1 MLVAARVARIS
12 AARKRAQWPVASGR
26 SPEQTVSMARTPV
39 DEILA
44 QPVSDR
50 LRAVEAIWE
59 SIVQSPELLSVPQS
73 QRDELDRRL
82 KLHREDPDAASP
94 WEEVRARLLGRE

>member
-1 MLVAARVARIS
+1 M
-12 AARKRAQWPVASGR
+12 P
-26 SPEQTVSMARTPV
+26 RTPV
-39 DEILA
+39 EEILS
-44 QPVSDR
+44 QPVADR

-59 SIVQSPELLSVPQS
+59 SIVEAPESLPVPQS

-82 KLHREDPDAASP
+82 KLHREDPDAASS

>member
-1 MLVAARVARIS
+1 MGNSGVRPVGPQR
-12 AARKRAQWPVASGR
+12 PVAYGR
-26 SPEQTVSMARTPV
+26 SSEQTTTVPRTPV
-39 DEILA
+39 EEILS
-44 QPVSDR
+44 QPVVER

-59 SIVQSPELLSVPQS
+59 SIVEAPESLPVPQS

-82 KLHREDPDAASP
+82 KLHWEDPDAASP

>member
-1 MLVAARVARIS
+1 M
-12 AARKRAQWPVASGR
+12 
-26 SPEQTVSMARTPV
+26 PEQTVVMPRTPV
-39 DEILA
+39 EEILSQSVA
-44 QPVSDR
+44 DR

-59 SIVQSPELLSVPQS
+59 SILAAPESLPVPQS

-82 KLHREDPDAASP
+82 KLHREDPDVAAP

>member
-1 MLVAARVARIS
+1 MQE
-12 AARKRAQWPVASGR
+12 RAQRSVAYGR
-26 SPEQTVSMARTPV
+26 LPEQTTSMPRTPV
-39 DEILA
+39 EEILS
-44 QPVSDR
+44 QPVADR

-59 SIVQSPELLSVPQS
+59 SIVEAPESLPVPQS

>member
-1 MLVAARVARIS
+1 MAWRSVAY
-12 AARKRAQWPVASGR
+12 GL
-26 SPEQTVSMARTPV
+26 SPEQTVPMARSPV

-44 QPVSDR
+44 QPVADR
-50 LRAVEAIWE
+50 LLAVDAIWE
-59 SIVQSPELLSVPQS
+59 SIVESPELLSVPQS

-82 KLHREDPDAASP
+82 KLHQEDPDAASP